1 MALHYNL
8 SKVYSDASNNDE
20 FADQTLKLFVSEAE
34 NELFVLK
41 NLIEDKN
48 FTLVE
53 QLAINYQ
60 PKLEMLGMTLAFE
73 EVVVIRLWANRCGKR
88 KEIKETYKSLEN
100 RIEKAI
106 KEIRKDFK
114 L

>member
-41 NLIEDKN
+41 NLIE
-48 FTLVE
+48 E